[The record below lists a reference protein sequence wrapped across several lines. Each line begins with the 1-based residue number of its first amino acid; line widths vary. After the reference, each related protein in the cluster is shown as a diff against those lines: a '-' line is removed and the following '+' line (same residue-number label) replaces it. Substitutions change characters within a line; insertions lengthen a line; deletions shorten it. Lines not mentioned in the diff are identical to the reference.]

1 MFRKLKMVSELREVT
16 SDIVMKTKDS
26 GRSSLIQCPMLTSKN
41 YTVWAMRMKVSLKV
55 HKV

>member
-1 MFRKLKMVSELREVT
+1 MVSELQEEM
-16 SDIVMKTKDS
+16 SDIVVKTKDS